1 MKIRI
6 ATREDV
12 PAMAELLRQL
22 FALEADFTADYPTQ
36 KQGLDL
42 LLDRPNTAIFVAD
55 IKGQVVGM
63 CTMQIHVST
72 AKGREVGMVED
83 VVVDIGHRGKGVGSA
98 LLRTLEDWAGER
110 GLARLQLLADRDNHP
125 ALGFYRR
132 QGWHL
137 TNLISWMKHL

>member
-6 ATREDV
+6 ATKDDV

-22 FALEADFTADYPTQ
+22 FALEIDFTADYATQ

-42 LLDRPNTAIFVAD
+42 LLDRPNTAIFVAER
-55 IKGQVVGM
+55 KEQVIGM
-63 CTMQIHVST
+63 CTVQIHVST
-72 AKGREVGMVED
+72 AKGREVGVVED
-83 VVVDIGHRGKGVGSA
+83 VVVDIAHRGKGVGSA
-98 LLRTLEDWAGER
+98 LLRALEDWAAER

-137 TNLISWMKHL
+137 TNLIGWMKHL